1 MLHLHVILAVDRAG
15 LVGDDGATHHGVF
28 DVGFLR
34 QVPGM
39 LILAPASFAEQRDML
54 RWAAQCYDGP
64 VAIRYPRGGEGSWRD
79 SAWNPGPHAETEGAL
94 CCHRRGT
101 DVTLI
106 TYGSML
112 DNVLEAAEL
121 LAKQGVEATV
131 LRLLTLS
138 ALPARQIA
146 ALLPEN
152 RRIVV
157 AEEVCTGSG
166 IREAISWELNE
177 ICPDCRV
184 YGVDLGADFVTHGSK
199 KELYAHYGLDGESI
213 AKFTR
218 EVLS

>member
-1 MLHLHVILAVDRAG
+1 
-15 LVGDDGATHHGVF
+15 
-28 DVGFLR
+28 
-34 QVPGM
+34 
-39 LILAPASFAEQRDML
+39 
-54 RWAAQCYDGP
+54 
-64 VAIRYPRGGEGSWRD
+64 
-79 SAWNPGPHAETEGAL
+79 
-94 CCHRRGT
+94 
-101 DVTLI
+101 
-106 TYGSML
+106 ML

-166 IREAISWELNE
+166 IREALAWELGKC
-177 ICPDCRV
+177 CPELKME
-184 YGVDLGADFVTHGSK
+184 GLDLGSDFVTHGSK